1 MNKTIFIT
9 GAASGIG
16 RETARLFAR
25 RGWYTGLYDLN
36 REGLMELQKEIGKD
50 TCCVKQAD
58 VTSVQSMKA
67 AMKHFAAKTG
77 GKLDVLFPCA
87 GVLRMGYNEDVPIS
101 DQHLIIDINVKG
113 VLNTIHAGLDM
124 LKKTEKS
131 KIIMMSSVSAL
142 WGTGHLAIYS
152 ATKAAINSL
161 TESLNMELE
170 HYGIFVGDI
179 RVPYVNTPMLEQ
191 DVLAASIEK
200 LGIPLDPPHVAE
212 LVWKSANKNKI
223 HRGKGMLPF
232 YILLRFPSSFI
243 RWILKKLILP
253 SKGKK

>member
-1 MNKTIFIT
+1 MRWKNRARIIRIT
-9 GAASGIG
+9 CCPTEKQGKIYDCPPASTLKNSISFL
-16 RETARLFAR
+16 RLF
-25 RGWYTGLYDLN
+25 
-36 REGLMELQKEIGKD
+36 
-50 TCCVKQAD
+50 
-58 VTSVQSMKA
+58 
-67 AMKHFAAKTG
+67 
-77 GKLDVLFPCA
+77 
-87 GVLRMGYNEDVPIS
+87 
-101 DQHLIIDINVKG
+101 
-113 VLNTIHAGLDM
+113 
-124 LKKTEKS
+124 
-131 KIIMMSSVSAL
+131 AL

-152 ATKAAINSL
+152 AAKAAINSL

-170 HYGIFVGDI
+170 QYGIFVGDI

-200 LGIPLDPPHVAE
+200 LGISLDPQHVAE